1 MEVPPPPASPPRFG
15 HLLEQLT
22 EFREKCLP
30 VYYIIKDTDEQLDGE
45 VPRARSGRVPRTG
58 ASVPLQLGCATLLRV
73 DMFID
78 LLVVDQTL
86 YKWDFY
92 RDFITE
98 E

>member
-1 MEVPPPPASPPRFG
+1 MNSWMGRYLGRDLEGSLGQELLSPCSWG
-15 HLLEQLT
+15 
-22 EFREKCLP
+22 
-30 VYYIIKDTDEQLDGE
+30 
-45 VPRARSGRVPRTG
+45 
-58 ASVPLQLGCATLLRV
+58 VPLSCRV